1 MSKCSTKI
9 EQQGVGS
16 FEVVILIALNDVLCL
31 FNALLGIREEF
42 LGTDIKEVLIGGVKI
57 ALEIKN
63 RRERYTVVVSILIEI
78 VEKGVIAF

>member
-16 FEVVILIALNDVLCL
+16 FEVVILIALNGVLCL

-42 LGTDIKEVLIGGVKI
+42 LGADIKEVLIGSVKI

-63 RRERYTVVVSILIEI
+63 RRERYTVVFSILIEI

>member
-1 MSKCSTKI
+1 M
-9 EQQGVGS
+9 
-16 FEVVILIALNDVLCL
+16 IALNGVLCL

-57 ALEIKN
+57 ALEIKKK
-63 RRERYTVVVSILIEI
+63 RERYTVVVSILIEI

>member
-16 FEVVILIALNDVLCL
+16 FEVVILITLNGVLCL

-57 ALEIKN
+57 ALEIKKK
-63 RRERYTVVVSILIEI
+63 RERYTVVFSILIEI

>member
-16 FEVVILIALNDVLCL
+16 FEVVILITLNGVLCL

-42 LGTDIKEVLIGGVKI
+42 LGTDIKEVLIGSVKI

>member
-1 MSKCSTKI
+1 M
-9 EQQGVGS
+9 
-16 FEVVILIALNDVLCL
+16 IALNDVLCL

-42 LGTDIKEVLIGGVKI
+42 LGADIKEVLIGGVKI
-57 ALEIKN
+57 ALEIKE